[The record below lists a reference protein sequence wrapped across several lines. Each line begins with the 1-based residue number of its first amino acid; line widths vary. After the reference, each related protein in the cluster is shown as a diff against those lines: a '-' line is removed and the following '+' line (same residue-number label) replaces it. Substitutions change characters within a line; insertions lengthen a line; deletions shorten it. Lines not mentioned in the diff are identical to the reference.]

1 VHEFLYRADNLA
13 QVRMDD
19 YLAQLLD
26 SLHTSLSSPERSVQ
40 LSTDLQPL
48 VLEAREATSFGLL
61 VNELVSNA
69 YKHAFRGPGPGRLHV
84 SLSSGP
90 TGFQLRVTDNGVG
103 LPAEGGGEAASR
115 SLGLQLVRR
124 LAKQL
129 KATVTASPSEPTG
142 TRMEVTR
149 P

>member
-1 VHEFLYRADNLA
+1 
-13 QVRMDD
+13 
-19 YLAQLLD
+19 
-26 SLHTSLSSPERSVQ
+26 VQ

-90 TGFQLRVTDNGVG
+90 TGFQLCVTDNGVG
-103 LPAEGGGEAASR
+103 LPAEGGGEAVSR

-129 KATVTASPSEPTG
+129 QATVTASPSEPTG
-142 TRMEVTR
+142 THMEVTR
-149 P
+149 R